1 MANDGSWWSL
11 RPLKSPLKLLEE
23 NQERLTLEGV
33 ALSYGLEKGVCA
45 VYWKQWKPVVEEIQV
60 KGV

>member
-1 MANDGSWWSL
+1 MVEFETFEISIEVVGG
-11 RPLKSPLKLLEE
+11 KSREI
-23 NQERLTLEGV
+23 TLEGV